1 MDKLQKTAKGIDTA
15 LKISYWANIAAA
27 VFLGLMVMSL
37 WRIYGAAPEISDV
50 ATVALDFGRI
60 QFVIDPSISH
70 HPHAYTNH
78 VTAMSILPFCEV
90 ILWCMFIRSARKIL
104 TPMIA
109 GQPFHQE
116 MSAQLLRMGWLNI
129 GMGLVKN
136 IGQYFMFG
144 NLIPGFDMDVLF
156 LSESIVSYRV
166 KTDWDLSFVLW
177 SAALFLLS
185 YIFKHGWELQQ
196 LSDETL

>member
-1 MDKLQKTAKGIDTA
+1 MSKLQKTAKGIDMA
-15 LKISYWANIAAA
+15 LRISYWGNIIAA

-37 WRIYGAAPEISDV
+37 WRIYGAAPEISDI

-60 QFVIDPSISH
+60 QFIIDPSVSH
-70 HPHAYTNH
+70 EPYTFINH
-78 VTAMSILPFCEV
+78 MIANSTLPFCEV

-104 TPMIA
+104 TPMID

-116 MSAQLLRMGWLNI
+116 MADQLHRMGWINI
-129 GMGLVKN
+129 GMGLVTN
-136 IGQYFMFG
+136 IGQFFMFG
-144 NLIPGFDMDVLF
+144 NLIPGFDLDALF

-166 KTDWDLSFVLW
+166 KTDWELNFLLW
-177 SAALFLLS
+177 SAVLFLLS
-185 YIFKHGWELQQ
+185 YVFKHGWELQQ